1 MTNNPS
7 LPVTKVLIG
16 VAAFYALTF
25 AANAQTPA
33 QRDALLTRLQALEK
47 RVEDLEKLRL
57 MMPNAGDPGSKPIT
71 GATEKLP
78 TTKTGDGTV
87 TRVQAPFEVVSRDG
101 KPIVRILEWGE
112 VGGGVYVY
120 NRAGHPAAL
129 LGPLV
134 GQNGGRVIIYKGDG
148 TDVGAAS
155 LTSSNAAQGAK
166 LWLRRLDGEDG
177 IILDAAKAEINLFNT
192 RGYAAIALK
201 SGESGAGRLTIGD
214 RNGGTVVEAG
224 STIEG
229 IGIVRVGP
237 RLGGTTGVTQGGMV
251 LPNAIV
257 GQK

>member
-1 MTNNPS
+1 MTNERS
-7 LPVTKVLIG
+7 VPVTKALIG
-16 VAAFYALTF
+16 LAAFYALNF

-33 QRDALLTRLQALEK
+33 QRDALLTRVQALEK

-57 MMPNAGDPGSKPIT
+57 LQPTSST
-71 GATEKLP
+71 TETLP
-78 TTKTGDGTV
+78 TAKTADGTV

-101 KPIVRILEWGE
+101 RPIVRILEWGE

-148 TDVGAAS
+148 TEVGAAS
-155 LTSSNAAQGAK
+155 LTSSSANQGAK
-166 LWLRRLDGEDG
+166 LWLRRLDGDDG
-177 IILDAAKAEINLFNT
+177 IILDAAKAEINLFNS
-192 RGYAAIALK
+192 RGSAAVALK
-201 SGESGAGRLTIGD
+201 SGETGAGRLTLGD
-214 RNGGTVVEAG
+214 RNGNTVVEAG

-229 IGIVRVGP
+229 VGIVRVGP

-257 GQK
+257 GKK